1 MRKLKTLV
9 ILLGFAISTACLGQ
23 SAFEDRICL
32 FPEEMD
38 YFLRQDAR
46 AKYLSK
52 DSAEYVGIIGE
63 QNQQIQLLQANQ
75 NDLKSMVGNSNMIA
89 ENYKK
94 DLLDV
99 RGKLSTSEG
108 RLKRRT
114 GILIGSITVN
124 IAFIGAVVLVL
135 K

>member
-1 MRKLKTLV
+1 
-9 ILLGFAISTACLGQ
+9 
-23 SAFEDRICL
+23 
-32 FPEEMD
+32 MD
-38 YFLRQDAR
+38 YFLRQDVR
-46 AKYLSK
+46 VKYLSK

-63 QNQQIQLLQANQ
+63 QRQQIQLLQANQ

-99 RGKLSTSEG
+99 RGKLSTSEN

-114 GILIGSITVN
+114 GILIGSMAVN
-124 IAFIGAVVLVL
+124 IAFIGAVVLIL